1 MSHKCSI
8 LGCDFEFVDQQSAE
22 VHAATSWHC
31 ISCGYSDDRE
41 VTIHNIATKCEECD
55 AKHSKWIRVNF
66 KRKAYV
72 VNGRLSI
79 KEKGKWVH
87 YE

>member
-1 MSHKCSI
+1 MHKCSI
-8 LGCDFEFVDQQSAE
+8 LGCNFEFVSKEKAE
-22 VHAATSWHC
+22 LHSATSWHC
-31 ISCGYSDDRE
+31 ISCGASDDRE
-41 VTIHNIATKCEECD
+41 LTIENIATKCGKCGERATKC
-55 AKHSKWIRVNF
+55 IRVNF

-72 VNGRLSI
+72 VDGRLSI